1 MAPGRAG
8 RGRGNSLAQ
17 GGAWRHDHAVISIFV
32 FAAAGIGVASIASRV
47 RRSRERAAFDPAL
60 HGLVPR
66 AQLDPERAGPPR
78 TDPGH
83 DAFVEAIL
91 GARRGEWKQAAAY
104 VEAAGQDWDE
114 RWSRLEVLQE
124 LAQEDDDWL
133 KRWRKAHPESGDA
146 ATVRAGLMVHRAWAI
161 RGGAYAHKVS
171 QANMDTFQRMLPD
184 AMKAAHEASELA
196 PADPGPWVVMLTA
209 ARALNYD
216 HGQFSRLFAG
226 LQTRAP
232 YHWAGHLQALQFWCA
247 KWHGSDELMYDFAKR
262 ALAAAPPGSVLPG
275 VYLYAL
281 EEDEKRTGKRLMQTG
296 PEAQEPLLAVAR
308 ALATVPETDPRLP
321 GLRHL
326 LAYHLTRC
334 KMYEAALPVFRELGP
349 WCGAAPWRKGDQG
362 PVDAFDEARTTAALK
377 VAQAGR

>member
-1 MAPGRAG
+1 MPSSTRTGPGPRGPTPTTTPSSRPSSAPA
-8 RGRGNSLAQ
+8 
-17 GGAWRHDHAVISIFV
+17 
-32 FAAAGIGVASIASRV
+32 
-47 RRSRERAAFDPAL
+47 
-60 HGLVPR
+60 
-66 AQLDPERAGPPR
+66 
-78 TDPGH
+78 
-83 DAFVEAIL
+83 
-91 GARRGEWKQAAAY
+91 GEWKQAAAY

-114 RWSRLEVLQE
+114 RWSRVELLQE

-161 RGGAYAHKVS
+161 RGSAYAHKVS
-171 QANMDTFQRMLPD
+171 QAHMDTFQRMLPD

-232 YHWAGHLQALQFWCA
+232 YHWAGHLQALQYWCA

-281 EEDEKRTGKRLMQTG
+281 DEDGQRSGRRRMGTERRTRG
-296 PEAQEPLLAVAR
+296 
-308 ALATVPETDPRLP
+308 
-321 GLRHL
+321 
-326 LAYHLTRC
+326 C
-334 KMYEAALPVFRELGP
+334 
-349 WCGAAPWRKGDQG
+349 C
-362 PVDAFDEARTTAALK
+362 
-377 VAQAGR
+377 